1 MATFATASKQA
12 CGVRHQEIAHRVAE
26 LRAEFAAGSREIL
39 RLKRDFVA
47 PTLQSSAKSLLPR
60 GSL

>member
-12 CGVRHQEIAHRVAE
+12 CGVRHLVAE